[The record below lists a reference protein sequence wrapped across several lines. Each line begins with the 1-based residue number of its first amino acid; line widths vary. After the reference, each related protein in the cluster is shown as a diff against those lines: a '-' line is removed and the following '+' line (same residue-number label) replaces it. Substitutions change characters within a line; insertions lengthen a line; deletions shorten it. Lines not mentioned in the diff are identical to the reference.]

1 MYYALSRLW
10 VVYKQTSSRK
20 ITQAYPH
27 NRDYCYCY
35 VIIAPPRIV
44 VILLRRLNSDSY
56 IFIDLPLTR
65 FSLLLTTHFMAHFH
79 SLLLLLLCCILIVVM
94 RKIVQN
100 VGTKIHLLSCK
111 PYIKVWYLI
120 SYRRMRHLWFLYRWS
135 LTHFPLFEYSNTWCA
150 SNDVIH
156 RIHTFISWYTMKY
169 NSAKLY
175 SIYTNYYLQSYF
187 KKI

>member
-1 MYYALSRLW
+1 MLLLCYHRP
-10 VVYKQTSSRK
+10 TS
-20 ITQAYPH
+20 
-27 NRDYCYCY
+27 YCCHSVASVEFRFIYLY
-35 VIIAPPRIV
+35 RSP
-44 VILLRRLNSDSY
+44 LNA
-56 IFIDLPLTR
+56 IF
-65 FSLLLTTHFMAHFH
+65 SLLTTHFMAHFR

-135 LTHFPLFEYSNTWCA
+135 LTHFSLFEYSNTWCA
-150 SNDVIH
+150 SNNVIH

-175 SIYTNYYLQSYF
+175 SMFIIFYLSHRN
-187 KKI
+187 IRDIV